1 MCSSV
6 CTCSI
11 LFLYRKSIW
20 ILLSAHHSRGHHSQS
35 EIYFSTYICSSISRS
50 AGGARHR
57 HTWGAQA
64 AVVRL
69 TPGKSLS
76 SPVFAAVQQRR
87 PSRPRSAREAWAGDG
102 NRGVLLQRTG
112 PDARKTTLSG
122 ETHAERTRWSRP
134 VPSPARRTRSG
145 HVCAVPSWAAATVG
159 LSTGRVGC

>member
-57 HTWGAQA
+57 QE
-64 AVVRL
+64 L
-69 TPGKSLS
+69 KLLS
-76 SPVFAAVQQRR
+76 FASHLAKACRR
-87 PSRPRSAREAWAGDG
+87 PFSRQCNSAREAWAGDG